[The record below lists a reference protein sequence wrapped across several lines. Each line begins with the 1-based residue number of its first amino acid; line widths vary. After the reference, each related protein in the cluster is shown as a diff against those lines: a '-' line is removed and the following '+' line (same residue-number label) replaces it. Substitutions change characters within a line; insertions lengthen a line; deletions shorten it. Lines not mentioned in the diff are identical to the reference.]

1 MGLITNKYF
10 WIVAGVIAL
19 ILSIVFTVQHIRIKS
34 ANAEI
39 EKLQSKCA
47 ELEEALAESEQE
59 NIHLRDMMELANKA
73 LETAVEK
80 LEKGKHEYD
89 ERNQQIDN
97 ADDDWLMCPLPDDVR
112 NAFADY
118 C

>member
-1 MGLITNKYF
+1 MGLLTNKYF
-10 WIVAGVIAL
+10 WIIAGVIVL

-39 EKLQSKCA
+39 EKLQTECA
-47 ELEEALAESEQE
+47 ELKEALAESEQE
-59 NIHLRDMMELANKA
+59 NTHLRDMMELANKA
-73 LETAVEK
+73 LEKAVER
-80 LEKGKHEYD
+80 LEQGKQEYD

-97 ADDDWLMCPLPDDVR
+97 ADSDWLMCPLPDDVR
-112 NAFADY
+112 NAFSDY